1 VSGGKRLM
9 TGESLFITMF
19 VNGRHSREHVAFAS
33 PYPGN
38 ILRMRL
44 DELGGEPIC
53 QKDSFL
59 CTARGVQVGIAFQ
72 KKGEQRSKVAEV

>member
-1 VSGGKRLM
+1 M

-33 PYPGN
+33 PYLGN
-38 ILRMRL
+38 ILPMRL
-44 DELGGEPIC
+44 DELGGGEPIC